1 MRVQHST
8 HRIEDNMTNENDGIS
23 KALNVEFDQTE
34 NKPTDMVVKVD
45 ALPVSKERLE
55 KDLGHDYR
63 RVRNNLQDL
72 IETGQDAVDGILNVA
87 RDSDSPRAFEVAGQM
102 IKTLAD
108 MNKDLIDLHNKMK
121 VINKEETTINHNTN
135 NSIYVGSTSDLQDLI
150 NQSRSAKK
158 ALNIESESDDD

>member
-1 MRVQHST
+1 M
-8 HRIEDNMTNENDGIS
+8 IEENDGIS
-23 KALNVEFDQTE
+23 KALNVEFNQKE
-34 NKPTDMVVKVD
+34 RKPTDMVVKVD

>member
-23 KALNVEFDQTE
+23 KALNVEFDQKE

>member
-1 MRVQHST
+1 
-8 HRIEDNMTNENDGIS
+8 MTNENDGIS
-23 KALNVEFDQTE
+23 KALNVEFDQKE

>member
-1 MRVQHST
+1 
-8 HRIEDNMTNENDGIS
+8 
-23 KALNVEFDQTE
+23 
-34 NKPTDMVVKVD
+34 
-45 ALPVSKERLE
+45 VSKERLE